1 MTPKHYL
8 LPYLLAA
15 LATAGTSWAETNDFY
30 EIEFIAFTHYPTSE
44 NQEQWP
50 DHERSDVLT
59 NAITLFTNLQQ
70 TEISTVGSAS
80 TIDSA
85 AIISADQSARQARR
99 EFSRLSPQQLQLG
112 GTVTT
117 LQRKRIAERILVH
130 SGWIQKIKP
139 ANATTPVIIQAGDQF
154 LPVSPVSGPQ
164 RNQAPYLVQT
174 ELGQILSSPGTV
186 RPWRTLEL
194 PIIEPPE
201 KGPFELTGT
210 LAFYQTRYPRLETNL
225 CLLQKSDQ
233 GLQPP
238 TLPISNR
245 SPHIAS
251 FAEVCSREIRGLKYG
266 EMIYFDTP
274 LLGLLAQVRRLEK
287 GPESTH

>member
-1 MTPKHYL
+1 MTPKNYL

-15 LATAGTSWAETNDFY
+15 LTTAGTSWAETDEFY
-30 EIEFIAFTHYPTSE
+30 EIEFIAFTHYPNSV

-50 DHERSDVLT
+50 DHERSDVPA
-59 NAITLFTNLQQ
+59 NAITLFTNLQP
-70 TEISTVGSAS
+70 TEISSVGSAP
-80 TIDSA
+80 IIESA
-85 AIISADQSARQARR
+85 AIISADRSALRTRR

-112 GTVTT
+112 GAVTT
-117 LQRKRIAERILVH
+117 LQRKRIAERILIH

-154 LPVSPVSGPQ
+154 LPVNPGSGPR
-164 RNQAPYLVQT
+164 RNQAPYLVKT

-186 RPWRTLEL
+186 RPWRTPEL
-194 PIIEPPE
+194 AMTEPPE
-201 KGPFELTGT
+201 EGPFELTGT

-225 CLLQKSDQ
+225 CLLLKSDQ

-238 TLPISNR
+238 ILPVSNQF
-245 SPHIAS
+245 PHQAG

-274 LLGLLAQVRRLEK
+274 LLGLLAQVRRLDK